1 MGLRGIT
8 PERLKRNRGWRLGP
22 LGHLF
27 IFLWTLAMVLLI
39 PMPKLV
45 YSSALSLIVA
55 ALLYPSSFHHVL
67 RLRSLFMLAL
77 LVLPPLFFIE
87 ENGTQVALQIGLRFV
102 VVITAVNGFTQ
113 AVDISQIAGMLE
125 RFGLRGLG
133 FSLGIALNL
142 LPSLQQSSIH
152 AWQSLRMRG
161 GLRQK
166 KWRGLRLLIV
176 TIITNAL
183 RRADEIAL
191 AAESRAFS
199 PDHSRPMP
207 LPVSLFDG
215 LLLPIGVLSILVILQ
230 LP

>member
-1 MGLRGIT
+1 MSLRGIT
-8 PERLKRNRGWRLGP
+8 FERLERDRGWRLGP

-27 IFLWTLAMVLLI
+27 IFLWALALVLLI

-55 ALLYPSSFHHVL
+55 ALLYPSSFHRIL
-67 RLRSLFMLAL
+67 QLRSLFMLAL

-87 ENGTQVALQIGLRFV
+87 ENGAQVALQIGLRFV

-113 AVDISQIAGMLE
+113 VVDISQIAGILE

-161 GLRQK
+161 GLRHK

-191 AAESRAFS
+191 AAETRAFS
-199 PDHSRPMP
+199 PDRCRPVP
-207 LPVSLFDG
+207 LPMSLLDG
-215 LLLPIGVLSILVILQ
+215 LLLPLGVLSLLVIL
-230 LP
+230 LL

>member
-1 MGLRGIT
+1 MRLRRIT
-8 PERLKRNRGWRLGP
+8 LEGRGWRLGP

-27 IFLWTLAMVLLI
+27 IFLWTLAMVMLI
-39 PMPKLV
+39 PMPKLI
-45 YSSALSLIVA
+45 YASGLSLIVA
-55 ALLYPSSFHHVL
+55 ALLYPSSFRRVF
-67 RLRSLFMLAL
+67 RLRFLLMLAL
-77 LVLPPLFFIE
+77 LVLPPLFLIK
-87 ENGTQVALQIGLRFV
+87 ENGSQAALQIGLRFL

-113 AVDISQIAGMLE
+113 AVDITQIAGMLE

-166 KWRGLRLLIV
+166 KWRGLRLLVITIV
-176 TIITNAL
+176 TNAL

-191 AAESRAFS
+191 AAETRAFS
-199 PDHSRPMP
+199 PDHYRPMP
-207 LPVSLFDG
+207 LLMSLLDG
-215 LLLPIGVLSILVILQ
+215 LLLPIGVLFICIILL

>member
-1 MGLRGIT
+1 MILRDIAL
-8 PERLKRNRGWRLGP
+8 ERRRVWQLGP

-27 IFLWTLAMVLLI
+27 IFLWILAMVMLI

-45 YSSALSLIVA
+45 YSSALSLVVA
-55 ALLYPSSFHHVL
+55 ILLYPSSFHRL
-67 RLRSLFMLAL
+67 LQLRSLFMLAL

-87 ENGTQVALQIGLRFV
+87 ESGSQVALQIGLRFV

-113 AVDISQIAGMLE
+113 AVDITTIAGMLE
-125 RFGLRGLG
+125 RLGLRGLG

-142 LPSLQQSSIH
+142 LPSLQESSIH

-161 GLRQK
+161 GLRRK
-166 KWRGLRLLIV
+166 KWRGLRLLVITIV
-176 TIITNAL
+176 TNAL

-199 PDHSRPMP
+199 PTRCRPMP
-207 LPVSLFDG
+207 LPMSLLDG
-215 LLLPIGVLSILVILQ
+215 LLLPISLSFTFIILH